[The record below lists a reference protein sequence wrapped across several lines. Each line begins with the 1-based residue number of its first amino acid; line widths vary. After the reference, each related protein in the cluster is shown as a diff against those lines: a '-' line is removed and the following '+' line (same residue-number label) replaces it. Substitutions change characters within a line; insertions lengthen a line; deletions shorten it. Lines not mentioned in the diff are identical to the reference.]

1 MANNAYQL
9 TDEDK
14 KKIIQIARE
23 AILAVVHGQDLPK
36 IDLQNLPKNLS
47 VIAASFVTL
56 TIKGRLRGCIGALEA
71 SQPLALDVQEHAVA
85 AATQDYRFS
94 PLTKDEFPLI
104 NIEVS
109 VLSPMQKLE
118 YSTPSQLIHM
128 LRPGKDGV
136 VIKKGMRRATFLP
149 QVWEKITS
157 AEDFLSQLCIKMGD
171 SPDLWKEKNLEVMI
185 YQVEEIEENEFKE

>member
-1 MANNAYQL
+1 MAKNSYQL
-9 TDEDK
+9 TDKERRVL
-14 KKIIQIARE
+14 IQIARE
-23 AILAVVHGQDLPK
+23 AIFAVVHGKDLPE
-36 IDLQNLPKNLS
+36 IVLHNLPKNLS
-47 VIAASFVTL
+47 TRAASFVTL

-94 PLTKDEFPLI
+94 PLTKDEYPSI
-104 NIEVS
+104 NIVVS

-118 YSTPSQLIHM
+118 YSNPSQLLQM

-157 AEDFLSQLCIKMGD
+157 PEDFLSQLCIKMGD
-171 SPDLWKEKNLEVMI
+171 SPDLWKEKILEVMI
-185 YQVEEIEENEFKE
+185 YQVEEIEENEFRE